1 MVQGLGEVGAAL
13 VSDALVDKVSLTG
26 SLPTGR
32 KVYAAAAEGMRHV
45 TMELGGKSPL
55 IIFDDAELEAAVSG
69 AILANFYSSGQICS
83 NGTRVFVQKGI
94 KPAFLKRLSERLA
107 TAVLGDPMDE
117 ASNFGPM
124 VSERQRDIVE
134 GFIAKGRK
142 VSG

>member
-1 MVQGLGEVGAAL
+1 MLVQGLGDVGAAL
-13 VSDALVDKVSLTG
+13 VSDPLVDKVSLTG

-94 KPAFLKRLSERLA
+94 KPALSQAPLRA
-107 TAVLGDPMDE
+107 PGYSGLGG
-117 ASNFGPM
+117 SHG
-124 VSERQRDIVE
+124 
-134 GFIAKGRK
+134 
-142 VSG
+142 